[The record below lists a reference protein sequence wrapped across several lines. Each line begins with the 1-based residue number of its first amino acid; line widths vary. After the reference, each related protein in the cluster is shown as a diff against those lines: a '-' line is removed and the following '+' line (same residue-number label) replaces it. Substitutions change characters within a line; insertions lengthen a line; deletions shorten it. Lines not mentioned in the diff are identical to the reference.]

1 MESTEYEKKYEV
13 TAEQGGGLRQL
24 LGSPSSAKRQVDRY
38 FDTRDALLFRRG
50 IFCRI
55 RGTRFQIKFNLQDVL
70 SGASSGHTECT
81 EVDLPLVFG
90 EAEHAQLEKT
100 LHALSIEFASGMTS
114 PFQLFDHASW
124 VESVVVD
131 KHREV
136 YGFGDYCISLD
147 DVVGLGLY
155 LEVEAAS
162 AAPKANDQAAQ
173 LFRFIDEAGLTYVD
187 TGYNALY
194 WRKHD
199 WGTYMQSPYVMK
211 RDK

>member
-1 MESTEYEKKYEV
+1 MQSTEYEKKYEV
-13 TAEQGGGLRQL
+13 SPEQCGSLRQL

-38 FDTRDALLFRRG
+38 FDTRDAQLFRRG

-55 RGTRFQIKFNLQDVL
+55 RGTRFQIKFNLNDVL
-70 SGASSGHTECT
+70 SGSSSGHTECT

-90 EAEHAQLEKT
+90 DTERMQLENT
-100 LHALSIEFASGMTS
+100 LQALSIDFPPGMTS
-114 PFQLFDHASW
+114 PFQLFDHAAW
-124 VESVVVD
+124 VESVVVE
-131 KHREV
+131 KQREV
-136 YGFGDYCISLD
+136 YGLGDYSISLD
-147 DVVGLGLY
+147 EVVDLGLY

-162 AAPKANDQAAQ
+162 AEPKADVRAGE
-173 LFRFIDEAGLTYVD
+173 LFRFIDDSGLTYVD

-194 WRKHD
+194 WRKVD

>member
-1 MESTEYEKKYEV
+1 MESTEHEKKYELSL
-13 TAEQGGGLRQL
+13 EQCGRIREL

-55 RGTRFQIKFNLQDVL
+55 RGTRFQIKFNLKDVL
-70 SGASSGHTECT
+70 SGESSGHTECT
-81 EVDLPLVFG
+81 EVDLPLVLG
-90 EAEHAQLEKT
+90 ESEQAQLQKT
-100 LHALSIEFASGMTS
+100 LQALSIESPAGVIS

-124 VESVVVD
+124 IESVVVD
-131 KHREV
+131 KQREV
-136 YGFGDYCISLD
+136 YGLGDYCISLD

-162 AAPKANDQAAQ
+162 AAPQTNELVTE
-173 LFRFIDEAGLTYVD
+173 LFRLIDEADLSYVD

-199 WGTYMQSPYVMK
+199 WATYLKSPYVMK